1 MNSIMDNLTKALEM
15 NPLVVEEQKEEQL
28 PAVVEETN
36 DAEQDF
42 ELARKNLQELAKKGN
57 KALDELIMLA
67 KNSEHPRAYE
77 VVATLIKTLA
87 DTNKDLLDTRKKKID
102 IDKSRGVSPNGDV
115 KTINNNLFV
124 GSTTELQKFLKE
136 RAKSLESDE

>member
-15 NPLVVEEQKEEQL
+15 NPLVVEEQKEEQI

-87 DTNKDLLDTRKKKID
+87 DTNKDLLDTRKKKLD
-102 IDKSRGVSPNGDV
+102 IDKARGASPNSDA
-115 KTINNNLFV
+115 KTVNNNLFV
-124 GSTTELQKFLKE
+124 GSTAELQKFLKD
-136 RAKSLESDE
+136 RAKNLESDE

>member
-102 IDKSRGVSPNGDV
+102 IDKSRGVSPNNDA
-115 KTINNNLFV
+115 KTVNNNLFV